1 MDYMKHKYSKRVY
14 QVMTDHGPDHP
25 YLSCFPF
32 VRYVSKGAMEKFFS
46 PCGKPQVA
54 TEPLVSVTQE
64 IEWEKRQL
72 RKEEPIVVKAPT
84 PISRPKA
91 KRERVHRERT
101 GPEEYTL
108 KDLCSELGI
117 PPATA
122 RKLLRSKGK
131 AAPDGGW
138 KWPDKEA
145 AKPTKKF
152 LKKLL

>member
-32 VRYVSKGAMEKFFS
+32 VRYVSKGTMERFFS
-46 PCGKPQVA
+46 PCGKPQEA

-72 RKEEPIVVKAPT
+72 RKEEPLVVKAPT
-84 PISRPKA
+84 PISRPRV
-91 KRERVHRERT
+91 KRERATREKVRP
-101 GPEEYTL
+101 GEYTL

-117 PPATA
+117 SPATA

-131 AAPDGGW
+131 ATPDGGW

-145 AKPTKKF
+145 AKPIKKF

>member
-32 VRYVSKGAMEKFFS
+32 VRYVSKGAREKFFS

-64 IEWEKRQL
+64 IEWEKGQL

-145 AKPTKKF
+145 AKPIKKF